1 MVVDVGEAWR
11 EIKRGLSGKTD
22 EEPTETA
29 ENRTSI
35 STERVAGVEKGP
47 AHCDPHELRS
57 RMDIIRKTNVYP
69 DEYFVSLIEKEGG
82 KLPQKAFAEYTA
94 LSSSTISR
102 LLQEM
107 EDDGQIVR
115 VQIGREKIVC
125 LPEHDPGVDFSVLG
139 GNEESS
145 PV

>member
-1 MVVDVGEAWR
+1 MVVDVGRAWR
-11 EIKRGLSGKTD
+11 EFKRGMPGKTD
-22 EEPTETA
+22 EEAIEAT

-35 STERVAGVEKGP
+35 STEQVARVEKNP
-47 AHCDPHELRS
+47 AHYDPHELGS
-57 RMDIIRKTNVYP
+57 RMDIIRKTNIYP
-69 DEYFVSLIEKEGG
+69 DEYFMGLIEKEGG
-82 KLPQKAFAEYTA
+82 KLPQKAFAAYTD

-125 LPEHDPGVDFSVLG
+125 LPEHDPGVDFSVLDG
-139 GNEESS
+139 SEELS